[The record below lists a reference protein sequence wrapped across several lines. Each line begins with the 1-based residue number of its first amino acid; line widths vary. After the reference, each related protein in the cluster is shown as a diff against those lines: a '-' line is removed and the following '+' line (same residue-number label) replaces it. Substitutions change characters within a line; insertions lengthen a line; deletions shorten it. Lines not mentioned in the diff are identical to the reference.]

1 MGTTLEVTL
10 SEKQLAELSA
20 RAHRLG
26 LTPQELAQA
35 SLADLL
41 EHQDDAFERAVA
53 RVLEKNKELHER
65 LS

>member
-1 MGTTLEVTL
+1 MAPSFKVTL
-10 SEKQLAELSA
+10 SEHQIAELRA

-41 EHQDDAFERAVA
+41 EHQDDAFERIVA
-53 RVLEKNKELHER
+53 RVLEKNKELYER